1 MTQAE
6 KIISIGTFEMNPKVD
21 FCKDCRKCDLEIQT
35 MEFHFI
41 NEPNVTE
48 IRAVCK
54 YADVC
59 QMIYERSMRDE
70 E

>member
-6 KIISIGTFEMNPKVD
+6 KIMSIGIFEMSPKVD

-35 MEFHFI
+35 REFHYL
-41 NEPNVTE
+41 NEPKATE
-48 IRAVCK
+48 VQGVCK

-59 QMIYERSMRDE
+59 QMVYERSVRDE